1 MKVQHNYY
9 LNRGFTLVEL
19 MIVIA
24 VVGIIATIAYP
35 SYNDSVKKSR
45 RADAKGAL
53 MGFSQA
59 MERHFTDN
67 NSYLGAASGGANTGA
82 PTIFPTQA
90 PLDSSAKFYDLTIE
104 AATASSYTLRATP
117 INGQAGDGNLEIDN
131 TGAKRWNGNTGWD

>member
-117 INGQAGDGNLEIDN
+117 INGQTGDGNLEIDN